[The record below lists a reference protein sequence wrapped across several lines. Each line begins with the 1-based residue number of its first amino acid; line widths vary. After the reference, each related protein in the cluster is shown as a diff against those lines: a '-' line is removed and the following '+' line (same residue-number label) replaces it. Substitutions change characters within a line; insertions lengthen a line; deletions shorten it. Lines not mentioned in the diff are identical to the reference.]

1 MAIDQRQPEND
12 TSDAV
17 RAHEA
22 SWMPDAADVVVPTP
36 LPETNDRRS
45 VDERRIQLIDAAVAI
60 LAEEGLGRAT
70 TRNITDRAGL
80 ALGAFHYAF
89 SSKDELLAAVMER
102 IAAATEEALEEAL
115 AAPGGTNAVG
125 RLLDGFWRFID
136 AEPQMQLAKAEL
148 TVHALRDPAM
158 RPLAEAQY
166 QRYSTAIERLLARAP
181 ELANAPSECESMA
194 RYLVATLDGLVMQ
207 RLIQG
212 DPAAARDRLTL
223 HQRALDHVVPDL
235 PETRA
240 S

>member
-1 MAIDQRQPEND
+1 MAIDQLEPD
-12 TSDAV
+12 DDGADAV

-22 SWMPDAADVVVPTP
+22 RWMPDSADVVAPTP
-36 LPETNDRRS
+36 LPEVNDRRS

-89 SSKDELLAAVMER
+89 ASKDELLAAVMER
-102 IAAATEEALEEAL
+102 IASATEEALEAAL
-115 AAPGGTNAVG
+115 AEPGETNPVG
-125 RLLDGFWRFID
+125 RLLDGFWHFID
-136 AEPQMQLAKAEL
+136 ARPELQLAKAEL

-166 QRYSTAIERLLARAP
+166 ARYSTAIERLLARAP
-181 ELANAPSECESMA
+181 ELAAAPGECESMA

-207 RLIQG
+207 RLIQD
-212 DPAAARDRLTL
+212 DPIAARARLTL
-223 HQRALDHVVPDL
+223 HQRAVGHVVPDL
-235 PETRA
+235 PTSRA

>member
-1 MAIDQRQPEND
+1 MATERRESDDDTRQ
-12 TSDAV
+12 V
-17 RAHEA
+17 RSHEA
-22 SWMPDAADVVVPTP
+22 SWMPDADDVAAPTP
-36 LPETNDRRS
+36 LPATSDRRS
-45 VDERRIQLIDAAVAI
+45 VDERRTQLIDAAVAI
-60 LAEEGLGRAT
+60 LAEEGLARAT

-89 SSKDELLAAVMER
+89 ASKDELLAAVMER
-102 IAAATEEALEEAL
+102 IARATEDALEQAL
-115 AAPGGTNAVG
+115 ATPGDESAVA

-166 QRYSTAIERLLARAP
+166 ERYSTAIERLLARAP
-181 ELANAPSECESMA
+181 ELAAAPSACESMA

-212 DPAAARDRLTL
+212 DPVAARHRLTL

-235 PETRA
+235 PVSQA

>member
-1 MAIDQRQPEND
+1 MATDQALTD
-12 TSDAV
+12 STSEDAA

-22 SWMPDAADVVVPTP
+22 RWMPEADDVVAPTP

-60 LAEEGLGRAT
+60 LAEEGLARAT

-89 SSKDELLAAVMER
+89 ASKDELLAAVMER
-102 IAAATEEALEEAL
+102 IAVATEEALEQAL
-115 AAPGGTNAVG
+115 AEQGEASAVT

-136 AEPQMQLAKAEL
+136 ARPELQLAKAEL

-166 QRYSTAIERLLARAP
+166 ERYSTAIEQLLARAP
-181 ELANAPSECESMA
+181 ELAAAPAECESMA
-194 RYLVATLDGLVMQ
+194 RYLVATLAGLVMQ

-235 PETRA
+235 PEQRA